1 MKRKTKKPTNLTAFY
16 DEIITPVDEG
26 RAVTV
31 AYLAFSKAVDMF
43 PQHPCIQDQNIT
55 VGGLARWVKNC
66 LAHRLKGQPLLV

>member
-1 MKRKTKKPTNLTAFY
+1 MFLGKQWEEWWAWFYQRGKKEKKKQKKPTNLTAFY

-43 PQHPCIQDQNIT
+43 PQHPCIQD
-55 VGGLARWVKNC
+55 
-66 LAHRLKGQPLLV
+66 